1 SITDLDKAPRDA
13 HGYVSYTTDFVI
25 LRPKSATQARR
36 VLFYDVANRGRK
48 LAEEFFIGGK
58 SLRNGPAPGDTY
70 PSLLRAGYTIVWSGW
85 QGDLKQS

>member
-1 SITDLDKAPRDA
+1 GGATPAGAAGPYQLISGVVHGKLNPLHPDNASITDLDKAPRDA

-58 SLRNGPAPGDTY
+58 
-70 PSLLRAGYTIVWSGW
+70 
-85 QGDLKQS
+85 